1 MERALAAWME
11 QHGQTAHETLGHLLR
26 APLATAMT
34 LGTIAIALALPAIL
48 YLLLINLERFAGDW
62 ERSAAVSLFLAPTV
76 DEGAAAGIAAEL
88 QARPDVARVELIARE
103 RGLAEFREYSGLGGA
118 LDQLGE
124 NPLPVVLA
132 LYPSPVALEQ
142 ASLDRLIAWL
152 ETRPEVDFVRLDSQW
167 LQRLQGILGLLGN
180 TALLLGV
187 TLGLAVLLVVGN
199 TIRLEIE
206 NRRGEIRIMDLV
218 GATPAFV
225 RRPFLY
231 SGAWHGLFGG
241 LLAWLLVALG
251 VGLLQRPVGN
261 LAALYHTQF
270 AVAGLDARA
279 TLILLAGSMTLG
291 MLGSWLAVAR
301 HLSGVEP
308 D

>member
-1 MERALAAWME
+1 
-11 QHGQTAHETLGHLLR
+11 
-26 APLATAMT
+26 
-34 LGTIAIALALPAIL
+34 
-48 YLLLINLERFAGDW
+48 
-62 ERSAAVSLFLAPTV
+62 
-76 DEGAAAGIAAEL
+76 
-88 QARPDVARVELIARE
+88 
-103 RGLAEFREYSGLGGA
+103 
-118 LDQLGE
+118 
-124 NPLPVVLA
+124 
-132 LYPSPVALEQ
+132 
-142 ASLDRLIAWL
+142 
-152 ETRPEVDFVRLDSQW
+152 
-167 LQRLQGILGLLGN
+167 
-180 TALLLGV
+180 
-187 TLGLAVLLVVGN
+187 VLLVVGN